1 MLPAAY
7 HIQKPFVI
15 TFSKIYDTIGVSASP
30 FICLCLCIC
39 LCICICICICLCI
52 WIFVRIWI
60 ADIKGFQKIY
70 HLRGPWGLAAV
81 LQLIYELRKNCCG
94 TGGRV
99 DGTEK
104 SKVLQ
109 EVLADLKRDW
119 KRSTLYNQ
127 QWISKTTFQQSQ
139 EVQRPSS
146 NSSSILAKNKNLSY
160 SLSFGPKANIEIWF
174 GKQNDFIAN
183 VAQS

>member
-1 MLPAAY
+1 MLLMLMKMTKYWAESREEADWPFR
-7 HIQKPFVI
+7 KPWQTTEWLTPVIILPPTPLDCCWFSTQAKVTFVFQHAPRLLLFCFKPKAWDS
-15 TFSKIYDTIGVSASP
+15 TLTEPSWLNKSLSK
-30 FICLCLCIC
+30 
-39 LCICICICICLCI
+39 
-52 WIFVRIWI
+52 
-60 ADIKGFQKIY
+60 K
-70 HLRGPWGLAAV
+70 
-81 LQLIYELRKNCCG
+81 
-94 TGGRV
+94 
-99 DGTEK
+99 
-104 SKVLQ
+104 
-109 EVLADLKRDW
+109 KRDW